1 MSISKFCAVAYGDIN
16 AVIGEDEGRVGG
28 CKLGGR
34 HLDCMKRDDEVSKT
48 ELTVVEELRWRLVFL
63 AECFVGGRNVGAKL
77 GEDVA
82 GT

>member
-1 MSISKFCAVAYGDIN
+1 
-16 AVIGEDEGRVGG
+16 
-28 CKLGGR
+28 
-34 HLDCMKRDDEVSKT
+34 MKRDDEALKT
-48 ELTVVEELRWRLVFL
+48 ELTVVEEMAARFL